1 MADWLARGNAEGQ
14 GSVFE
19 RLSEES
25 GCEAQVDRE
34 SVTLKGEGVLY
45 VLRCK
50 LLDEEPNRGLVKV
63 RDHVVCFGEVME
75 IIKGSGS
82 GVGDGMDQFGLVYA
96 DRTYRR
102 LGECIIPGRII
113 DAEEEG
119 QEG

>member
-1 MADWLARGNAEGQ
+1 MADWLARGNAKGQ
-14 GSVFE
+14 GKVFE
-19 RLSEES
+19 RLNEEG
-25 GCEAQVDRE
+25 GCETELEGE
-34 SVTLKGEGVLY
+34 SVILKGEGVLY

-63 RDHVVCFGEVME
+63 RDHVVVFGEVME
-75 IIKGSGS
+75 ILK
-82 GVGDGMDQFGLVYA
+82 GDGSRDGNDQFGLVYA